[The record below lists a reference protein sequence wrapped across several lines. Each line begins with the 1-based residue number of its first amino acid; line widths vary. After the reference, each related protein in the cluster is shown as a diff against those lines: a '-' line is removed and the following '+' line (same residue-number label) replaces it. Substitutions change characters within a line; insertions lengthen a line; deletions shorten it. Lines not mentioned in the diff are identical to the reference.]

1 MTPAERVATALRG
14 GRPDRVPFVPK
25 IWVDFSARFCGV
37 SLRDVIEDPV
47 TALAVILRAG
57 RGLGLDG
64 VRQFALPARRTE
76 EAGDRLWEIHARTG
90 RRIGAI
96 DLAGGLHTLVIDA
109 SDFRLDDPV
118 NMAHFHHRRPPGPA
132 VTKESDAAAIAV
144 PDARL
149 LDDLGFGRNQDA
161 ALAGAGSAA
170 GSGGAAGAASGG
182 EPVPAIIQ
190 DCGPI
195 GLAFLVALDGMNQAL
210 LDLVDR
216 PHLVHATLDK
226 GDAIAIAKG
235 AYWLDRGYRMLRIN
249 DSAGNL
255 SVISPEHWRTFV
267 KPHFTAVA
275 SELHRRCPASLLYCH
290 VCGNVLPIIGDLADT
305 GLDCIA
311 PLDPLGGFTVADARR
326 ALEAR
331 PAAHAAAG
339 CVADA
344 PSPGRPVA
352 LMGGINTLSFVDG
365 TPDAVGAEAEACI
378 AGARAVADRGSADVD
393 PGPGAVPAGFIL
405 GSGCVVPRGARVEC
419 LIRAR
424 EVAHR
429 GVSHG

>member
-1 MTPAERVATALRG
+1 VTPAERVATALRG

-37 SLRDVIEDPV
+37 PLREVIEDPV
-47 TALAVILRAG
+47 AALEVILRAG

-64 VRQFALPARRTE
+64 VRQFALPARRTG
-76 EAGDRLWEIHARTG
+76 EADGRLWEIDAATG

-96 DLAGGLHTLVIDA
+96 DLAGGLHTLVTDA
-109 SDFRLDDPV
+109 GDFRLDDPV

-132 VTKESDAAAIAV
+132 VMKAADAAAIAV

-149 LDDLGFGRNQDA
+149 LDDLGFQRNQAA
-161 ALAGAGSAA
+161 ALARAA
-170 GSGGAAGAASGG
+170 GGGAGAAWAALDRAPADGM
-182 EPVPAIIQ
+182 AIIQ

-195 GLAFLVALDGMNQAL
+195 GLSFLVALNGMNQAL
-210 LDLVDR
+210 LDLLDQPR
-216 PHLVHATLDK
+216 LVHATLDA

-235 AYWLDRGYRMLRIN
+235 SYWLDRGYRMLRIN

-255 SVISPEHWRTFV
+255 SVISPDHWREFV
-267 KPHFTAVA
+267 RPHFASVV

-326 ALEAR
+326 AA
-331 PAAHAAAG
+331 
-339 CVADA
+339 
-344 PSPGRPVA
+344 GRPVA
-352 LMGGINTLSFVDG
+352 LMGGINTLSFVEE

-378 AGARAVADRGSADVD
+378 AGARTAADRGGAGIDSA
-393 PGPGAVPAGFIL
+393 GPGAVPSGFIL
-405 GSGCVVPRGARVEC
+405 GSGCVVPRGARTEC
-419 LIRAR
+419 LLRAR
-424 EVAHR
+424 DVAHACGQGAR
-429 GVSHG
+429 TGAPDG